1 MAGLPQRFCA
11 AKDLREKE
19 EQAVKVWRLPKAD
32 ARETRLAPTRARRQ
46 RRKSRHLNQK
56 PRLRIAGSRFLYG
69 MKRLNR
75 RFGLDTSALC
85 AAGTPQKIR
94 EAELFKRSTKCL
106 PKKAG
111 KRWGAR
117 GWGRGSKSGL
127 PNVYQGYFSG
137 GEVALFSLVLPEF

>member
-56 PRLRIAGSRFLYG
+56 SEICFCGSPIFCCS
-69 MKRLNR
+69 
-75 RFGLDTSALC
+75 D
-85 AAGTPQKIR
+85 
-94 EAELFKRSTKCL
+94 
-106 PKKAG
+106 
-111 KRWGAR
+111 
-117 GWGRGSKSGL
+117 
-127 PNVYQGYFSG
+127 
-137 GEVALFSLVLPEF
+137 